1 MVKVGLAQ
9 SSDKTAA
16 FEGLLWVGAIVSAFL
31 LAVALVHH
39 FGNRRDASR
48 RDVRAGFTLDQLR
61 RLRDKE
67 SLSAA
72 EYDAIKRE
80 SLHGS
85 QEFPS
90 CEDGRFAR

>member
-1 MVKVGLAQ
+1 MVKAGLAQ
-9 SSDKTAA
+9 SSEQIAA
-16 FEGLLWVGAIVSAFL
+16 FEGLLRVGAIVLASL

-39 FGNRRDASR
+39 ISKRLDASR
-48 RDVRAGFTLDQLR
+48 RDIRADFTLDQFR
-61 RLRDKE
+61 RLRDKG

-85 QEFPS
+85 HEFPS
-90 CEDGRFAR
+90 